1 MIAIEIREPGG
12 PEVLTAVDRPI
23 PNVGASDVLIKV
35 AAAGVN
41 RPDVMQRQGRYPPPP
56 GASDIPGLEVAGVI
70 ERVGESAG
78 SWRVGES
85 VCALVSGGG
94 YAEYCAA
101 PAGQCLRMP
110 QGLTPIQAAALPE
123 TTFTVWTNLFDR
135 GRLKKGE
142 AVLVHGGASGIG
154 TTAIQLAHAFGA
166 TVFATAG
173 TDEKCAACEAIGAD
187 RAFNYR
193 QTDFVAATREAT
205 GGRGVDVV
213 LDIVGGD
220 YLQRNLDVLAVDGR
234 LILVGQLGGHKAQI
248 STTPIFLKRLTV
260 TASVLRAR
268 SVAEKTSIANAV
280 QEHVW
285 PLLDAGTV
293 RIAVHSTFP
302 LRAAADAHR
311 TMEESRHF
319 GKLVLIA

>member
-1 MIAIEIREPGG
+1 
-12 PEVLTAVDRPI
+12 
-23 PNVGASDVLIKV
+23 
-35 AAAGVN
+35 
-41 RPDVMQRQGRYPPPP
+41 
-56 GASDIPGLEVAGVI
+56 
-70 ERVGESAG
+70 
-78 SWRVGES
+78 
-85 VCALVSGGG
+85 
-94 YAEYCAA
+94 
-101 PAGQCLRMP
+101 
-110 QGLTPIQAAALPE
+110 
-123 TTFTVWTNLFDR
+123 
-135 GRLKKGE
+135 
-142 AVLVHGGASGIG
+142 
-154 TTAIQLAHAFGA
+154 
-166 TVFATAG
+166 VFATAG
-173 TDEKCAACEAIGAD
+173 TDGKCAACEAIGAD

>member
-1 MIAIEIREPGG
+1 
-12 PEVLTAVDRPI
+12 
-23 PNVGASDVLIKV
+23 
-35 AAAGVN
+35 
-41 RPDVMQRQGRYPPPP
+41 
-56 GASDIPGLEVAGVI
+56 
-70 ERVGESAG
+70 
-78 SWRVGES
+78 
-85 VCALVSGGG
+85 
-94 YAEYCAA
+94 
-101 PAGQCLRMP
+101 
-110 QGLTPIQAAALPE
+110 
-123 TTFTVWTNLFDR
+123 
-135 GRLKKGE
+135 LKEGE

-166 TVFATAG
+166 RVFATAG
-173 TDEKCAACEAIGAD
+173 TDEKCGACEAIGAD

-248 STTPIFLKRLTV
+248 STTPIFLKRLTI

-268 SVAEKTSIANAV
+268 SVDEKTSIAKAV
-280 QEHVW
+280 HEHVW
-285 PLLDAGTV
+285 PLLDSGSV
-293 RIAVHSTFP
+293 RIPVHSTFP
-302 LRAAADAHR
+302 LRAAAEAHR